1 MSSLDEAYQRL
12 HGKGPE
18 FGGDEE
24 GNHGLTNHGPMAVE
38 VMVRRGMDLDIHRW
52 LDGYLNRLTDLPVP
66 NRPITATNWSQ
77 ALGDPRRVGDWT
89 DYFDRLLAEAPW
101 TSVLATW
108 WPRLLPG
115 IVAGSTHGVIRVG
128 HAVRTLTS
136 GDTSAPALRELANG
150 LAFWAARSRALPGL
164 ALPGLALPGLALPG
178 LAAPEGR
185 LSTPEALAAVP
196 RLAEQS
202 GLIAHR
208 IGRLATLPGWSASLA
223 ALRPP
228 ADADAVP
235 KRLDELIRAGV
246 LRYLTHGR
254 AAPILLVHVATAP
267 NAVRHILPVLPKDQ
281 WLPSFTAAWA
291 ACAAITATYA
301 PADPIGPDRPLTPL
315 DRGDPAADALHR
327 AAQHRD
333 EHVIKFADTAVD
345 VYERTGNPDAL
356 AASVFVGQL
365 IESPGGD

>member
-12 HGKGPE
+12 HDKGPE

-38 VMVRRGMDLDIHRW
+38 VMVRRGLDLDVHQW
-52 LDGYLNRLTDLPVP
+52 LDHYLDRLTDLPEP
-66 NRPITATNWSQ
+66 NRPISEQNWPE
-77 ALGDPRRVGDWT
+77 ALGDPKRVGDWT
-89 DYFDRLLAEAPW
+89 DRFTRELAEQPW
-101 TSVLATW
+101 EQALTTW

-128 HAVRTLTS
+128 HAVRTIRS

-164 ALPGLALPGLALPG
+164 TEPAGKLCV
-178 LAAPEGR
+178 
-185 LSTPEALAAVP
+185 SEALAGVP

-202 GLIAHR
+202 GFIAHR
-208 IGRLATLPGWSASLA
+208 VGRLATLPGWSAALA
-223 ALRPP
+223 ALRAP
-228 ADADAVP
+228 ADADDVP
-235 KRLDELIRAGV
+235 TRLDELIKAGV

-254 AAPILLVHVATAP
+254 AAPVLLVHVATAP
-267 NAVRHILPVLPKDQ
+267 NAVRQVLPVLPKDLWQ
-281 WLPSFTAAWA
+281 PSFTAAWA

-301 PADPIGPDRPLTPL
+301 PANPIGPDRLPMPL
-315 DRGDPAADALHR
+315 DHGDPVADVLDR
-327 AAQHRD
+327 AARHAD

-345 VYERTGNPDAL
+345 VYERSGNPDAL
-356 AASVFVGQL
+356 AASLLVGQL
-365 IESPGGD
+365 IESPV